1 MKKIIYF
8 NIISMIV
15 FFLMPPFIYENYY
28 VSGTPD
34 KYVNYTLVVIFI
46 VVLFLLY
53 LNIKSAIKSKG
64 RERVAS
70 IIFIIPPAFVLL
82 YFILGYIAF
91 SRYSILG

>member
-1 MKKIIYF
+1 MKKIIYS
-8 NIISMIV
+8 NIIGLVLLII
-15 FFLMPPFIYENYY
+15 LPWYIADQEYYWNILPFDANY
-28 VSGTPD
+28 
-34 KYVNYTLVVIFI
+34 
-46 VVLFLLY
+46 LFYFALLSAVYLLY
-53 LNIKSAIKSKG
+53 KNIKSTIKSKS